1 MFYFRKVGTMTD
13 RHSEQHK
20 AVLDDLL
27 LNIPGVIG
35 KKWFG
40 CPGYFI
46 AGKAFACVF
55 EDSVVIKLPKDLA
68 AETLKRSDVK
78 PFAPGGSA
86 MGGWIQITRNDST
99 DYREEM
105 DLMTTSIEYVADQA
119 ASAPP
124 KKTKGKNR

>member
-1 MFYFRKVGTMTD
+1 MTE

-20 AVLDDLL
+20 EVLDDLL

-40 CPGYFI
+40 CSGYFI

-55 EDSVVIKLPKDLA
+55 EDSVVVKLPKELA
-68 AETLKRSDVK
+68 VETLKRSDVK
-78 PFAPGGSA
+78 PFALGGSA
-86 MGGWIQITRNDST
+86 MGTWVQITRNDSA
-99 DYREEM
+99 DYRKEL
-105 DLMTTSIEYVADQA
+105 DLLNTSVEYVADQA

-124 KKTKGKNR
+124 KKTKGKSNR

>member
-1 MFYFRKVGTMTD
+1 MTE
-13 RHSEQHK
+13 RHNEQHK
-20 AVLDDLL
+20 EVLDDLL

-86 MGGWIQITRNDST
+86 MGGWVQITHEDSAE
-99 DYREEM
+99 YCKELH
-105 DLMTTSIEYVADQA
+105 LMNTSVEYVADQA

-124 KKTKGKNR
+124 KKTKGKSNR